1 MLCSYLSLKSRKLAV
16 TETLVTQFFLEGNSR
31 YRPGST
37 TWPVHLCSGRWLQWS
52 TALENATS
60 LLVVLV
66 LDFFFFLIKI
76 SFHQA
81 KHDTHMHAHKTYSLP
96 ISFPLPK
103 PPMSPLL
110 YFLASYYCI
119 YMENINTTCTVG
131 LVFCLCTRFQGWPLG
146 ISAVLPWGRSFLL
159 FSESLSYL

>member
-1 MLCSYLSLKSRKLAV
+1 MLLFKPEEQKVSCYRNPGHSVLSGGKFQVQARQHYLACTPLFRALTAV
-16 TETLVTQFFLEGNSR
+16 VH
-31 YRPGST
+31 ST
-37 TWPVHLCSGRWLQWS
+37 WECYKFVGGVGFRL
-52 TALENATS
+52 
-60 LLVVLV
+60 
-66 LDFFFFLIKI
+66 FFFLIKI

-81 KHDTHMHAHKTYSLP
+81 KLDTHMHAHKTYSLP